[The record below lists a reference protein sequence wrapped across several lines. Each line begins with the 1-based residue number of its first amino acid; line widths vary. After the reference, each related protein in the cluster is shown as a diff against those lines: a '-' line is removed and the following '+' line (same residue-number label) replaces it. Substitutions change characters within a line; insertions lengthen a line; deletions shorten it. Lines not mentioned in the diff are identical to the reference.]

1 MPETPGGASGN
12 VKHPLGQSPRGCFLL
27 RLFRLAQRWLLLHIL
42 AEVHQDRRD
51 LLAGGAALLWIWYL
65 RHRTPLTDERAFTLA
80 VRWCAVWAVVG
91 YLPSIIDF
99 WSTLLAA
106 LLRSLH
112 SGVPFDIMPQMNA
125 LILSVLAALAII
137 SWSVFLYRPRKARNL
152 VLQLLPWCFLFIRM
166 AVPLTQLPRP

>member
-1 MPETPGGASGN
+1 MKLHTKQLTLAALTAAAYAVLSYFGSIFGITYGPIQCRFSEALCVLPFFLPETAWG
-12 VKHPLGQSPRGCFLL
+12 LGVGCLIANLLSPYGVLD
-27 RLFRLAQRWLLLHIL
+27 I
-42 AEVHQDRRD
+42 
-51 LLAGGAALLWIWYL
+51 
-65 RHRTPLTDERAFTLA
+65 
-80 VRWCAVWAVVG
+80 VVG
-91 YLPSIIDF
+91 SAA
-99 WSTLLAA
+99 TLLAA

-137 SWSVFLYRPRKARNL
+137 SWSVFLYRPRKARSL

>member
-1 MPETPGGASGN
+1 MERSN
-12 VKHPLGQSPRGCFLL
+12 FILL
-27 RLFRLAQRWLLLHIL
+27 QIRQAMHLLFRYLS
-42 AEVHQDRRD
+42 
-51 LLAGGAALLWIWYL
+51 LAGGAALLWLWHL
-65 RHRTPLTDERAFTLA
+65 RHRPPLTDERAFTLA

-137 SWSVFLYRPRKARNL
+137 SWSVFLYRPQKARSL
-152 VLQLLPWCFLFIRM
+152 GLQLLPWCFLIMRM
-166 AVPLTQLPRP
+166 AVPFIQLQLPRP